1 MQLTWIAEKQAP
13 GVWDVRVVEDRW
25 VVDEVGHITRP
36 VVASHV
42 FTGLRREREMAVI
55 ARRLVQAEEIRRES
69 E

>member
-1 MQLTWIAEKQAP
+1 MRLTWTAEKQAP

-25 VVDEVGHITRP
+25 VVDTNGHSTRP